1 MSELGIAKIAL
12 GQARALRQPDALL
25 KAEQSEGGFGDKIKE
40 LLDGVNSQVKHAD
53 AKVEAYIS
61 GEDIPIH
68 NVMMELSKAEMSM
81 RLTSAVT
88 SKVLEAYQEI
98 TRMQL

>member
-1 MSELGIAKIAL
+1 MSELGIANIAL
-12 GQARALRQPDALL
+12 GQLRALRQPDAPLET
-25 KAEQSEGGFGDKIKE
+25 EQSEGGFADKIKD
-40 LLDGVNSQVKHAD
+40 LLDGVNAQVKHAD

-61 GEDIPIH
+61 GADIPIH
-68 NVMMELSKAEMSM
+68 NVMIELSKAEMSM